1 MHVLFYSY
9 TISTIKIREG
19 IFKDEIRKK
28 KKKVKKDELR
38 NVMIHV
44 LKTITFSIN
53 GT

>member
-9 TISTIKIREG
+9 TISIIKTREG